1 MGGWN
6 GIGVVSAGELAEA
19 RVQAHYA
26 AQWLARGARNF
37 VPAADDDSHTALS
50 WNAEH
55 QALITQPI
63 EGGKGPF
70 SLGLKIDGISLIIVT
85 DRANTPV
92 PLQGHTES
100 QVEAWV
106 RACLLEQG
114 ADRDKALNFRPLPYE
129 MPDHAIA
136 SGGTYGDGL
145 ADASLTELAS
155 WFDGAATRLNEGPSD
170 ETGASPVRLWPH
182 HFDIATLISLDDVG
196 GEDARSI
203 GVGLSPGDE
212 TYGTP
217 YFYVSPWP
225 YPDKDALPELG
236 AGHWHTEGYTAAIL
250 EAADITGGADAGAFL
265 SEAAAACKDL
275 LSV

>member
-1 MGGWN
+1 MGDWSS
-6 GIGVVSAGELAEA
+6 IGNVSAGDLAEA
-19 RVQAHYA
+19 RVQAYHA
-26 AQWLARGARNF
+26 AQWLARVARNF
-37 VPAADDDSHTALS
+37 VPPADDDSHTALS
-50 WNAEH
+50 WNSEH
-55 QALITQPI
+55 RALVTQPFA
-63 EGGKGPF
+63 GASGPF
-70 SLGLKIDGISLIIVT
+70 SLGLKVEDISLIIVT
-85 DRANTPV
+85 DTANTPV
-92 PLQGHTES
+92 PLQGHNES

-136 SGGTYGDGL
+136 SSGTYGDGL
-145 ADASLTELAS
+145 ADGALGELAA
-155 WFDGAATRLNEGPSD
+155 WFDGAATLLAEGPGK

-182 HFDIATLISLDDVG
+182 HFDIATLISLDESG

-212 TYGTP
+212 TYDTP

-265 SEAAAACKDL
+265 REAITACHNA
-275 LSV
+275 LS

>member
-1 MGGWN
+1 MAEWD
-6 GIGVVSAGELAEA
+6 GIGVVSAEELAEA

-26 AQWLARGARNF
+26 AQWLARVARNF
-37 VPAADDDSHTALS
+37 VPAADDDSHSALS
-50 WNAEH
+50 WNGEH
-55 QALITQPI
+55 RALITQPI
-63 EGGKGPF
+63 EGARGPF
-70 SLGLKIDGISLIIVT
+70 SLGLKIEDISLIIVT
-85 DRANTPV
+85 DKANTPV

-106 RACLLEQG
+106 RASLLEQG

-136 SGGTYGDGL
+136 SGGAYGDGL
-145 ADASLTELAS
+145 AESALGELAA
-155 WFDGAATRLNEGPSD
+155 WFDGAASLLADGPG
-170 ETGASPVRLWPH
+170 EEAGASPVRLWPH
-182 HFDIATLISLDDVG
+182 HFDIATLISLDEDG

-203 GVGLSPGDE
+203 GIGLSPGDE

-225 YPDKDALPELG
+225 YPDKDALPELV

-265 SEAAAACKDL
+265 SEAVAACKDL